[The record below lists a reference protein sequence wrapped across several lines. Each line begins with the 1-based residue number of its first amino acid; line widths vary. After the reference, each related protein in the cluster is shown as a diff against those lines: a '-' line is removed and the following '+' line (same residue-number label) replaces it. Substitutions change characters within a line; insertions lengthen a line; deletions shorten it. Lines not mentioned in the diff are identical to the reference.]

1 MTSLQ
6 ISHALESRLQALTL
20 LQRDMLP
27 GLPYDVGDAAEQ
39 ALARGLD
46 VMLAEFLGA
55 QRGPAPCWKDKAR
68 DA

>member
-6 ISHALESRLQALTL
+6 ISHTLETRLQALTL

-27 GLPYDVGDAAEQ
+27 GLPYDEGDAAEQ

-55 QRGPAPCWKDKAR
+55 QKGPSPRWHDKAR
-68 DA
+68 EA